1 LTEHVFTT
9 KNIIVKIYAS
19 IFSLIFVLFINI
31 SCDQKPKNPVS
42 EYGDAMID
50 SYKKGQQ
57 AGVTANLDALKKGIE
72 AYRAANDK
80 YPPSLNE
87 VRDLIG
93 SNIDLTQYDYNP
105 ENGTVSL
112 IK

>member
-1 LTEHVFTT
+1 M
-9 KNIIVKIYAS
+9 KIYAS

-42 EYGDAMID
+42 EYGDTMID
-50 SYKKGQQ
+50 SYRKGQQ
-57 AGVTANLDALKKGIE
+57 AGVTGNLDALKKGID

-80 YPPSLNE
+80 YPPSLTE

-112 IK
+112 KK

>member
-1 LTEHVFTT
+1 M
-9 KNIIVKIYAS
+9 KIYTS
-19 IFSLIFVLFINI
+19 IFSLFFVLILSI

-57 AGVTANLDALKKGIE
+57 AGVAANLDALKKAIE
-72 AYRAANDK
+72 AYRAANEK

-93 SNIDLTQYDYNP
+93 SNIDITQYDYNP

-112 IK
+112 KK